1 MKQQL
6 SIRKWGLILVGLP
19 FFASSL
25 HAQTDDKKVTLHGSV
40 QSDWVVPQTDD
51 QIGTEKSDDAVLT
64 NTYVDLMMQSRY
76 VDAGARLEYLQ
87 HPLQG
92 FEPGFKGWGVPHVY
106 VKGKLDGA
114 DITLGHFYEQFGSG
128 LILRTYQERSLG
140 IDNSLLGLRVNLSK
154 VPGLN
159 VKAVAGTQRAYW
171 DYDLHSWVYGL
182 DAEADMSQYLP
193 SLQQHGTSWTLG
205 GSWVGKHDKEG
216 VLVSGTNYA
225 LRTPC
230 FVNAFHARTQV
241 QQGDFGA
248 LAEYAW
254 KDQDP
259 SFDNGYT
266 YHRGHVE
273 TLTLTYSKKGI
284 SAQASAKRSQDMS
297 FRSLR
302 DTSGAS
308 RFINNMQPFA
318 YQHTYALAA
327 LYPYATQ
334 YGKNDGTTLI
344 PGEWAFQGSFGYSL
358 FPWNKTKQGKK
369 YASHVKF
376 NFSHIRGLDCEAVE
390 KAFTTTDAEG
400 HTMGGTTAGTDG
412 YTTRYFGM
420 SSEPFYQDINLQL
433 DQKLGKSWK
442 LNLMYMRQNYNQTVV
457 EGHGGEIKSN
467 VYVGEAKWTIN
478 KTFTLRG
485 ELQYLDVANGHE
497 SGDWV
502 FGLLELSV
510 LPKLMFT
517 VSDMYGSPYL
527 SGQYGKKQHYYMA
540 SATFTHKSH
549 RLMVGYGRTRA
560 GFNCSGGVC
569 RWVPASYGV
578 QASYNYSF

>member
-1 MKQQL
+1 M
-6 SIRKWGLILVGLP
+6 LVGLP
-19 FFASSL
+19 LFASQVY
-25 HAQTDDKKVTLHGSV
+25 AQVGKGVTLHGSV
-40 QSDWVVPQTDD
+40 QSDWIVPQDD
-51 QIGTEKSDDAVLT
+51 DRIGTEHSKDAVLT

-92 FEPGFKGWGVPHVY
+92 YEPDFKGWGVPHVY
-106 VKGKLDGA
+106 VKGKIDGA
-114 DITLGHFYEQFGSG
+114 DITVGSFYEQFGSG
-128 LILRTYQERSLG
+128 LIFRTYQERSLG
-140 IDNSLLGLRVNLSK
+140 IDNSLNGARIHIDK
-154 VPGLN
+154 VKGLN
-159 VKAVAGTQRAYW
+159 LKLLAGFQRTYW
-171 DYDLHSWVYGL
+171 DWETDNWVYGA
-182 DAEADMSQYLP
+182 DAELDLSQYCNYLRN
-193 SLQQHGTSWTLG
+193 HNFSWTLG
-205 GSWVGKHDKEG
+205 GSWIGKSEPEED
-216 VLVSGTNYA
+216 VLVSGTNYK
-225 LRTPC
+225 LNIPQ
-230 FVNAFHARTQV
+230 FVNAFNVRTQM
-241 QQGDFGA
+241 QKGNFGA

-284 SAQASAKRSQDMS
+284 SAQASAKRSEDMS
-297 FRSLR
+297 YRTQR
-302 DTSGAS
+302 GRHGIAGY
-308 RFINNMQPFA
+308 INNMQAFA

-334 YGKNDGTTLI
+334 YGKNDGTMLV
-344 PGEWAFQGSFGYSL
+344 PGEWAFQGSFAYSL

-369 YASHVKF
+369 YASHLKL
-376 NFSHIRGLDCEAVE
+376 NFSHIRGLEYEAAD
-390 KAFTTTDAEG
+390 KQYGSTF
-400 HTMGGTTAGTDG
+400 GTDG
-412 YTTRYFGM
+412 YTTDYFCM
-420 SSEPFYQDINLQL
+420 SRDPYYQDVNVQL
-433 DQKLGKSWK
+433 DQKIGKSWK
-442 LNLMYMRQNYNQTVV
+442 LNLMYMRQTYNQDIV

-467 VYVGEAKWTIN
+467 IYVGEAKWNIN
-478 KTFTLRG
+478 KKFTLRG
-485 ELQYLDVANGHE
+485 ELQYLDVVNGHE

-502 FGLLELSV
+502 QALLELSV

-527 SGQYGKKQHYYMA
+527 NGSYGKKQHYYMG
-540 SATFTHKSH
+540 SVTFSHQSH

-560 GFNCSGGVC
+560 GFNCAGGVC